1 MKTYLLKLITL
12 LVFGSSF
19 VSMATNPEEDK
30 KNNKLLKLH
39 YF

>member
-19 VSMATNPEEDK
+19 VSMTTNPEEDK
-30 KNNKLLKLH
+30 KKTTNH
-39 YF
+39 